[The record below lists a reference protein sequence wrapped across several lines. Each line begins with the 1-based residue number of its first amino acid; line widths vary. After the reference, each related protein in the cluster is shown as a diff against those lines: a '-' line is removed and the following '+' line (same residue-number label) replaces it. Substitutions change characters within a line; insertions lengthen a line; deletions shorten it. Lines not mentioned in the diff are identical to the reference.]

1 MGLSKENPDWY
12 DNLHDMKIRILGCSG
27 GIGRGLRTT
36 SLLVDDDVLIDAGSG
51 LGDLTLDE
59 MAKIRHVFLTHTHL
73 DHIAFLPLLV
83 DSIFDRITDPVVVHG
98 QPETIKGLKEH
109 LFNWVIWPD
118 FARLPREESPVMRYQ
133 TELVGSTCNL
143 AGRRFELIPVNHIVP
158 TVGYRV
164 ESPEGKS
171 FAFSGDTTT
180 NDTFWTALNAHDH
193 LDLLFLEV
201 AFSNDDEALSR
212 TARHY
217 CSNSM
222 AVDIAKLKH
231 QPQVYLT
238 HHKPSE
244 GKRIYQEVKGLIKDR
259 NIKQLKNNLTFTL

>member
-1 MGLSKENPDWY
+1 
-12 DNLHDMKIRILGCSG
+12 MKIRILGCSG

-51 LGDLTLDE
+51 LGDLTLGE

-73 DHIAFLPLLV
+73 DHVAFLPLLV
-83 DSIFDRITDPVVVHG
+83 DSIFDRIKEPIVVHG
-98 QPETIKGLKEH
+98 QPETIKGLKDH

-118 FARLPREESPVMRYQ
+118 FAVLPLQERPVMRYQ
-133 TELVGSTCNL
+133 TELAGSTCIL
-143 AGRRFELIPVNHIVP
+143 AGRRFELIPMNHIVP
-158 TVGYRV
+158 TVGYRI
-164 ESPEGKS
+164 ESAEGKS

-180 NDTFWTALNAHDH
+180 NDSFWDALNAHDS

-201 AFSNDDEALSR
+201 AFSNADEVLSR

-222 AVDIAKLKH
+222 AADIAKLRH
-231 QPQVYLT
+231 RPEVYLT

-244 GKRIYQEVKGLIKDR
+244 GKQIFQEVRQLIKDR
-259 NIKQLKNNLTFTL
+259 KIKQLKNNLTFTL